1 MREIMKT
8 LLVSLSLAATGAG
21 VAWSLTSDPRDT
33 ILTNVVVL
41 SSNADAKGD
50 RLDVPAPKADRLKI
64 DDAELTGGSAL
75 IDYPLGQTSS
85 IVFHRALAVA
95 ATN

>member
-21 VAWSLTSDPRDT
+21 VAWSLTSDARDT
-33 ILTNVVVL
+33 ILTNIVVL

-50 RLDVPAPKADRLKI
+50 RLDVPASKADRLKI
-64 DDAELTGGSAL
+64 GNSELTGGNAF

-85 IVFHRALAVA
+85 IVFHTGLAVA
-95 ATN
+95 TTN

>member
-1 MREIMKT
+1 M
-8 LLVSLSLAATGAG
+8 
-21 VAWSLTSDPRDT
+21 
-33 ILTNVVVL
+33 
-41 SSNADAKGD
+41 
-50 RLDVPAPKADRLKI
+50 PAPKADRLKI